1 MPSSLRLT
9 LALIVVAVAG
19 GHAAS
24 RFEVISIKP
33 CKGEPVPVPGR
44 KGSRGGR
51 VSASPGRL
59 SIECATLRTLIRTAY
74 IQFAGGRSAGIVSP
88 RTLQQDFK
96 GSPGWIDSERFTIE
110 AKAETPET
118 QDVMRGPMLQALL
131 EERFGL
137 KTHSETREVPI
148 YELRVAKGGPKFQAT
163 KPGSCQVMDRDHP
176 PPEPIPGR
184 PMPHICGV
192 FFADTVYGMTMGML
206 TVQLTVSLDRD
217 VVDKTDLAG
226 EFDLHFVTDSPE
238 LPPAGD
244 AAGPA
249 PRNSLA
255 AMMENSL
262 PRLGLKLEPA
272 KAPGTFLVIDHVEKP
287 EEN

>member
-1 MPSSLRLT
+1 MLRRLNLT
-9 LALIVVAVAG
+9 LMLLSVAAG

-33 CKGEPVPVPGR
+33 CKGEPASVPGR

-59 SIECATLRTLIRTAY
+59 SIECATLRTLVRTAY
-74 IQFAGGRSAGIVSP
+74 IQFAEGRSAGFVSP
-88 RTLQQDFK
+88 RIMQQDFK
-96 GSPGWIDSERFTIE
+96 GSPGWIDSERFTID
-110 AKAETPET
+110 AKAGTPEP

-137 KTHSETREVPI
+137 KIHSETREVPI
-148 YELRVAKGGPKFQAT
+148 YELHVAKGGPKFPAT

-176 PPEPIPGR
+176 PPEPISGR
-184 PMPHICGV
+184 TMPHICGA
-192 FFADTVYGMTMGML
+192 FFGDMVYGMTMAQL
-206 TVQLTVSLDRD
+206 ALQLTVSLDRD
-217 VVDKTDLAG
+217 VVDKTGLPG
-226 EFDLHFVTDSPE
+226 EFDLHFVTDTPE
-238 LPPAGD
+238 PAPAGD
-244 AAGPA
+244 SAGPT
-249 PRNSLA
+249 PRNSMA
-255 AMMENSL
+255 AMMEASI
-262 PRLGLKLEPA
+262 PRLGLKLESA

>member
-1 MPSSLRLT
+1 MLRKLT
-9 LALIVVAVAG
+9 LVLLSLAAD

-33 CKGEPVPVPGR
+33 CKGEPAPVPGR

-59 SIECATLRTLIRTAY
+59 TIECATLRTLVRTAY
-74 IQFAGGRSAGIVSP
+74 IQFAEGRSAGFVSP

-96 GSPGWIDSERFTIE
+96 GSPGWLDSDRFTIE
-110 AKAETPET
+110 AKAETPEP

-137 KTHSETREVPI
+137 KVHKETHEVPI
-148 YELRVAKGGPKFQAT
+148 YELRVAKGGPKFPAT

-184 PMPHICGV
+184 PMPHICGA
-192 FFADTVYGMTMGML
+192 FFGDAVYGMTMAQL
-206 TVQLTVSLDRD
+206 ALQLTVSLDRD

-226 EFDLHFVTDSPE
+226 EFDIHFVTDPPE
-238 LPPAGD
+238 PAPAGD
-244 AAGPA
+244 AGEPGR
-249 PRNSLA
+249 RNTMA
-255 AMMENSL
+255 AMLEGSL
-262 PRLGLKLEPA
+262 PRLGLRLESA
-272 KAPGTFLVIDHVEKP
+272 RAPGMFLVIDRVEKP